1 MDNRESFQS
10 RLGFIL
16 ISAGCAIGIGNVWK
30 FPYMVGQ
37 NGGGMFVLFYL
48 LFLISVGVPIMT
60 MEFAVGRASRKS
72 SVQAFRILEP
82 AGTRWHWSGYLG
94 MAGNYILMFFYTTVS
109 GWMLYYFYL
118 FCTGRFSAGMDG
130 AAVSSVFSDM
140 LASPGTMLFWMLLV
154 VVMGIAVCSLGLENG
169 VERITKW
176 MMLALLV
183 LLVILA
189 VHCLT
194 LPGAGAGLKFYLVPS
209 LARVREVGLFN
220 VIVAAMN
227 QSFFTLSIG
236 IGSMAIF
243 GSYLDKA
250 HSLTG
255 ESIRIAA
262 LDTFVAIVAGLI
274 IFPACFSFGV
284 EPGSGPGL
292 VFITLPNVFNA
303 MAGGRVW
310 GALFFL
316 FLFFAALSTVI
327 AVFENIIA
335 LGMDN
340 FGWSRKK
347 SSLLNFIVL
356 AAGSIPCVLGFNLW
370 AGFTPFGAGSNVLDL
385 EDFLVSNLLLP
396 GGSLVYLLFCVKKRG
411 WGFENFLAETNIG
424 KGIKMPRWV
433 SLWLNYGLPL
443 VVLFLLLYGLWAKFA
458 PAA

>member
-1 MDNRESFQS
+1 MENRESFQS

-48 LFLISVGVPIMT
+48 FFLISVGVPIMT

-72 SVQAFRILEP
+72 SVQAFRTLEP
-82 AGTRWHWSGYLG
+82 ARTHWHWNGWLG

-118 FCTGRFSAGMDG
+118 FCAGRFLAGMSTDG
-130 AAVSSVFSDM
+130 VAGVFTRM
-140 LASPGTMLFWMLLV
+140 LASPGTMAFWMLLV
-154 VVMGIAVCSLGLENG
+154 VLMGIAVCSLGLQNG

-183 LLVILA
+183 LIVVLA

-194 LPGAGAGLKFYLVPS
+194 LPGAAEGLKFYLVPS
-209 LARVREVGLFN
+209 TARVKQAGLFN
-220 VIVAAMN
+220 IIVAAMN

-243 GSYLDKA
+243 GSYLDRA

-262 LDTFVAIVAGLI
+262 LDTFVAIMAGLI

-284 EPGSGPGL
+284 RPDSGPSL

-303 MAGGRVW
+303 MSGGRMW

-340 FGWSRKK
+340 FGWSRRL
-347 SSLLNFIVL
+347 SAGVNLAVL
-356 AAGSIPCVLGFNLW
+356 ALGSVPCVLGFNLW
-370 AGFTPFGAGSNVLDL
+370 AGFAPFGAGSNVLDL
-385 EDFLVSNLLLP
+385 EDFIVSNLLLP
-396 GGSLVYLLFCVKKRG
+396 GGSLIYLLFCVTRRG
-411 WGFENFLAETNIG
+411 WGFDAFLAETNTG
-424 KGIKMPRWV
+424 KGIAMPRRVRGWV
-433 SLWLNYGLPL
+433 RFGLPL
-443 VVLFLLLYGLWAKFA
+443 VVVFLLLYGLWAKFA
-458 PAA
+458 G

>member
-183 LLVILA
+183 LIVILA

-274 IFPACFSFGV
+274 IFPACVSFGV

-356 AAGSIPCVLGFNLW
+356 AAGSIPCVLGFSLW

-411 WGFENFLAETNIG
+411 WGFENFLAETNTG

>member
-1 MDNRESFQS
+1 LDNRESFQS

-183 LLVILA
+183 LIVILA

>member
-183 LLVILA
+183 LIVILA

>member
-183 LLVILA
+183 LIVILA

-370 AGFTPFGAGSNVLDL
+370 AGFMPFGAGSNVLDL

-411 WGFENFLAETNIG
+411 WGFENFLAETNTG

>member
-30 FPYMVGQ
+30 FPYMAGQ
-37 NGGGMFVLFYL
+37 FGGGMFVLFYL
-48 LFLISVGVPIMT
+48 FFLVSVGVPIMT

-82 AGTRWHWSGYLG
+82 AGTRWHRNGWLG
-94 MAGNYILMFFYTTVS
+94 MAGNYLLMFFYTTVS

-118 FCTGRFSAGMDG
+118 FCIGRFGAGMTTD
-130 AAVSSVFSDM
+130 AVSGVFSGM
-140 LASPGTMLFWMLLV
+140 LADPKTMLFWMLLV
-154 VVMGIAVCSLGLENG
+154 VVMGIAVCSLGLVNG

-183 LLVILA
+183 LIVVLA

-194 LPGAGAGLKFYLVPS
+194 LPGAAEGLKFYLVPS
-209 LARVREVGLFN
+209 MARVEKAGLFN
-220 VIVAAMN
+220 VIVGAMN

-284 EPGSGPGL
+284 EPGSGPSL

-335 LGMDN
+335 LSMDN

-347 SSLLNFIVL
+347 SALLNFVIL
-356 AAGSIPCVLGFNLW
+356 AACSVPCVLGFNVW
-370 AGFTPFGAGSNVLDL
+370 SGFAPFGAGSNVLDL

-396 GGSLVYLLFCVKKRG
+396 GGSLIYLLFCVKKNG
-411 WGFENFLAETNIG
+411 WGFENFLAETNTG
-424 KGIKMPRWV
+424 AGIRMPRWV
-433 SLWLNYGLPL
+433 RIWMNFGLPL

-458 PAA
+458 G

>member
-183 LLVILA
+183 LIVILA

-411 WGFENFLAETNIG
+411 WGFENFLAETNTG

>member
-183 LLVILA
+183 LIVILA

-243 GSYLDKA
+243 GSYIDKQR
-250 HSLTG
+250 SLAG
-255 ESIRIAA
+255 EATMVII
-262 LDTFVAIVAGLI
+262 LDTFVALTAGLI
-274 IFPACFSFGV
+274 IFPACFAYGV
-284 EPGSGPGL
+284 DVGAGPGL
-292 VFITLPNVFNA
+292 IFVSLPNMFNNMAMGRLWGTCFFVF
-303 MAGGRVW
+303 MS
-310 GALFFL
+310 
-316 FLFFAALSTVI
+316 FAALSTVV
-327 AVFENIIA
+327 AVFEHIIA
-335 LGMDN
+335 NSMDILG
-340 FGWSRKK
+340 WTRKK
-347 SSLLNFIVL
+347 ASLVNMFAIFFLSL
-356 AAGSIPCVLGFNLW
+356 PCVFGFNIWSSFAPL
-370 AGFTPFGAGSNVLDL
+370 GKGTIVLDL
-385 EDFLVSNLLLP
+385 EDFIVSNTLLP
-396 GGSLVYLLFCVKKRG
+396 LGSLAYVLFCTRRYG
-411 WGFENFLAETNIG
+411 WGWDNFLAEANTGIG
-424 KGIKMPRWV
+424 LKFSKGLRWYMTYV
-433 SLWLNYGLPL
+433 PVIIVL
-443 VVLFLLLYGLWAKFA
+443 VVFVYGYYEKFFM
-458 PAA
+458 